1 MGLLRHGIFS
11 LGWWVSFVTGIG
23 IFTTVYLTPLF
34 LGRVRGFNA
43 QIGIAMLS
51 AGAIQLAAVR
61 VYSVLANRVDLR
73 SLMMFGLA
81 CFPMGLWSF
90 TPITHDWGRSEL
102 LLPQAF
108 RGFAQQFAVA
118 PVVTLTLGGLPPE
131 RLATA
136 KRPPWSGAT
145 ALIDWLCWPRFDSA
159 ACFAALLGSTGNGR

>member
-1 MGLLRHGIFS
+1 M
-11 LGWWVSFVTGIG
+11 
-23 IFTTVYLTPLF
+23 
-34 LGRVRGFNA
+34 
-43 QIGIAMLS
+43 AMLS

-90 TPITHDWGRSEL
+90 TPITHDWGWSEL

-108 RGFAQQFAVA
+108 RVAVA

-131 RLATA
+131 QLATA

-159 ACFAALLGSTGNGR
+159 ACFAALLGSTENGR

>member
-1 MGLLRHGIFS
+1 VRSLTFARPVIDLRALAIRNFS

-43 QIGIAMLS
+43 QIGMAMLS

-90 TPITHDWGRSEL
+90 TPITHDWGWSEL

-108 RGFAQQFAVA
+108 RGSGSIM
-118 PVVTLTLGGLPPE
+118 PSPE
-131 RLATA
+131 LISKAG
-136 KRPPWSGAT
+136 S
-145 ALIDWLCWPRFDSA
+145 ALDFDIA
-159 ACFAALLGSTGNGR
+159 